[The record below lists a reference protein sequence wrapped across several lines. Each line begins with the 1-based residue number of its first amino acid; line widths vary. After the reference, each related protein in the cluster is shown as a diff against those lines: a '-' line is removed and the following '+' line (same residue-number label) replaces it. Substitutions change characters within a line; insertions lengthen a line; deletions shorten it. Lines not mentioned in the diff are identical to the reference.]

1 MGRAAHSPFHHMFD
15 NPFAASRSADE
26 VHMLIDDILE
36 LLAAPRSAPSKPFLD
51 RVDATLTDGYAH
63 ALQLEAERSRTER
76 RIAEAVARLGDETTH
91 RHEPELVELSEK
103 LLSANA
109 EIASLRT
116 LLTSLRDRRGEL
128 RSAAA

>member
-1 MGRAAHSPFHHMFD
+1 M
-15 NPFAASRSADE
+15 
-26 VHMLIDDILE
+26 VIDDILE
-36 LLAAPRSAPSKPFLD
+36 LLTTPTPTASKPFLD
-51 RVDATLTDGYAH
+51 RVDATLTDGYAQ

-76 RIAEAVARLGDETTH
+76 RIAEVVARLGGDQAIH

-103 LLSANA
+103 LMSANA

-116 LLTSLRDRRGEL
+116 LLTSLRNRRSEL

>member
-1 MGRAAHSPFHHMFD
+1 
-15 NPFAASRSADE
+15 
-26 VHMLIDDILE
+26 MLIDDILE
-36 LLAAPRSAPSKPFLD
+36 LLAAPRPAAAKPFLD

-76 RIAEAVARLGDETTH
+76 RIAEAVARLGDVAAH

-103 LLSANA
+103 LMSANA

-116 LLTSLRDRRGEL
+116 LLTSLRDRRAEL
-128 RSAAA
+128 HTPPLNLS